1 MSQLL
6 SRVLSTIGS
15 TGDLG
20 AAAQQAPAPVV
31 VAGVIVCG
39 SLPGAGAGGGGS
51 SEDANG
57 VLAPPRI
64 DATFAGAAIAAI
76 AASSSHSLVASS
88 SASGGNVLGIGNNA
102 NSQLGDDLPM
112 PLVTSWSPLPMLF
125 GFKIVS
131 ISCGLTHS
139 LCLDGR

>member
-39 SLPGAGAGGGGS
+39 SLPGAGGGS

-64 DATFAGAAIAAI
+64 DATFAGAAVAAI